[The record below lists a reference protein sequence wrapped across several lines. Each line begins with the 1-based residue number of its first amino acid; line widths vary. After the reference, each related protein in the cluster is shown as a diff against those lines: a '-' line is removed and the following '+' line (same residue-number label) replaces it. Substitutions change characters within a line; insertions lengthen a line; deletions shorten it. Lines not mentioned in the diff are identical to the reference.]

1 MTEPV
6 HHGEKGQRAAPK
18 PFDVVAL
25 RTDQTSWDGQRV
37 PAGASGT
44 VVDILNGGE
53 ALNVDIVDPFDAVVT
68 VTASDLD
75 VIVDYG

>member
-1 MTEPV
+1 MSSPC
-6 HHGEKGQRAAPK
+6 A
-18 PFDVVAL
+18 
-25 RTDQTSWDGQRV
+25 RTRRPGT
-37 PAGASGT
+37 AGASGT

-75 VIVDYG
+75 VIVYYG